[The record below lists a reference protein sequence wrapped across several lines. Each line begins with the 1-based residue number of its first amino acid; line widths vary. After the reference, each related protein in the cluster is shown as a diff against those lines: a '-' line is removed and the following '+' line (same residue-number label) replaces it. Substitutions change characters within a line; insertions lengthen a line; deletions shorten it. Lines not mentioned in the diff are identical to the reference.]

1 MDVSGSTSSEVTIRL
16 TGAEA
21 LVLSDA
27 LADAER
33 RGALVALHRDDPATR
48 QLIDD
53 LIASFEPVI
62 DDVFAVDYSERV
74 ERARLAISDGP

>member
-16 TGAEA
+16 TGGEA

-27 LADAER
+27 FADAER
-33 RGALVALHRDDPATR
+33 RGSLSALHRDDPATR
-48 QLIDD
+48 QLIED

-62 DDVFAVDYSERV
+62 DQGFAVDYSERV
-74 ERARLAISDGP
+74 ERARRAIIDGS